1 MNTKDR
7 TSQTTKPA
15 IAVEPVLPPVIY
27 CTCKKVE
34 CYRSN
39 GLSQLICGICDKPL
53 NKEQSADVGRSIA
66 SYYGW

>member
-1 MNTKDR
+1 MNKEQK
-7 TSQTTKPA
+7 TSQPTKTA

-27 CTCKKVE
+27 CTCKRVE

-53 NKEQSADVGRSIA
+53 NKEQSDDVGRSIA

>member
-1 MNTKDR
+1 MKTYNK
-7 TSQTTKPA
+7 TSQTTDSA

-53 NKEQSADVGRSIA
+53 NKKQSEDVCRSIA

>member
-1 MNTKDR
+1 MKTEKL
-7 TSQTTKPA
+7 SS
-15 IAVEPVLPPVIY
+15 EPVTANSVNTVLSPVIY

-53 NKEQSADVGRSIA
+53 NKEQSENVGRSIA